1 MWLWIF
7 GLKFLACSM
16 RISLSIFLIFFCV
29 SIQAQQFNAEVIVN
43 SDRISASANPVFDN
57 LQQSIERF
65 INQTNW
71 NGIPLEDYQKIDCQV
86 SFIVTEAVDFTRF
99 SGILQIQA
107 SRPVY
112 GSSYTTTLINFQD
125 AEVGFV
131 FNEFQA
137 LNYNENSVN
146 SNLEAVL
153 AYYAFLILGLEDSS
167 FNSSGESDYFE
178 QAENIVNLGQQN
190 GYTGWANRP
199 SDLNRYSLIKAL
211 RSSSQSWYLEFW
223 YNYHR
228 QGLDQL
234 VNGDAEILFFTEQ
247 LAIFEEQSRSRYNNF
262 LKRMFFDS
270 KLDEIVG
277 IYQAGNDSQ
286 KEEVTR
292 ILERQAPSYQS
303 IWTQI
308 TK

>member
-1 MWLWIF
+1 
-7 GLKFLACSM
+7 M
-16 RISLSIFLIFFCV
+16 RINLGIFLLFLFSTV
-29 SIQAQQFNAEVIVN
+29 HAQQFNAEVIVN

-71 NGIPLEDYQKIDCQV
+71 NGVTLEDYQKIDCQV

-107 SRPVY
+107 SRPVF

-153 AYYAFLILGLEDSS
+153 AYYAFVILGLENLS
-167 FNSSGESDYFE
+167 FNNSSETDYFE

-199 SDLNRYSLIKAL
+199 SDLNRYSLVKAL
-211 RSSSQSWYLEFW
+211 RSSSQNWYQEFW

-228 QGLDQL
+228 KGLDQL
-234 VNGDAEILFFTEQ
+234 ANGVAQIPFFTEQ
-247 LAIFEEQSRSRYNNF
+247 LSVFEDQSRSRYNNF

-277 IYQAGNDSQ
+277 IYQVGSDDQ
-286 KEEVTR
+286 KEEVIR

-308 TK
+308 TN